1 MRKFKAELA
10 RQYEAHLPICRR
22 AGAQDHQVQSTDHPA
37 SQTVLPQYAV
47 FTSGQQQF
55 ISPVLLLSDAS
66 GTVPPSTPV
75 QLVTVAPSYPNFTAS
90 LDVNLA
96 NSSASVKQ
104 VSNDIASS
112 ESGLS
117 NGDAVLDCNNKVLNG
132 VGESVSDPCD
142 GVSEALLAAVDAQTQ
157 NHNAAAADNQNSA
170 DGVSSVPASPITKP
184 VYNTRRRRSMPSI
197 PRTPEPALKALKR
210 SSTRHMSSDETHM
223 KRAAGESDNLPLFL
237 SSMTDD

>member
-1 MRKFKAELA
+1 MRKIKAELA

-22 AGAQDHQVQSTDHPA
+22 TSAQDHQVQSTDHPA

-66 GTVPPSTPV
+66 VAVPSAPV
-75 QLVTVAPSYPNFTAS
+75 QLVTVAPSDPNFTAS

-96 NSSASVKQ
+96 NSSSNGKQ
-104 VSNDIASS
+104 ESNDIASS
-112 ESGLS
+112 ESRLS
-117 NGDAVLDCNNKVLNG
+117 NGDAVLESNSKVLNG
-132 VGESVSDPCD
+132 IRESVSDPCD
-142 GVSEALLAAVDAQTQ
+142 GVSEALLAAVDAQAQ
-157 NHNAAAADNQNSA
+157 NHSAAAVDNQNSV
-170 DGVSSVPASPITKP
+170 DGMSSVPASPITKP
-184 VYNTRRRRSMPSI
+184 VYNTRRRRSTSSV

-210 SSTRHMSSDETHM
+210 SSTRHMSSDESHT
-223 KRAAGESDNLPLFL
+223 KRAARESDNLPLFL